1 MLGTAGVGMPPDCP
15 DRTSLLCEDAAKA
28 VEAVEA
34 VGAVK
39 AVEAA
44 KAVEAVE
51 VLLVHANTVN
61 IN

>member
-15 DRTSLLCEDAAKA
+15 DRTSLLLCEDAAKA

-34 VGAVK
+34 AK
-39 AVEAA
+39 AVE
-44 KAVEAVE
+44 AVEAVE
-51 VLLVHANTVN
+51 VLLVHTNTVN

>member
-1 MLGTAGVGMPPDCP
+1 MPPDCP

-34 VGAVK
+34 VEAVK

>member
-1 MLGTAGVGMPPDCP
+1 MPPDCP

-34 VGAVK
+34 
-39 AVEAA
+39 A

-51 VLLVHANTVN
+51 VLLVHTNTVN

>member
-34 VGAVK
+34 AK
-39 AVEAA
+39 AVE
-44 KAVEAVE
+44 AVEAVE
-51 VLLVHANTVN
+51 VLLVHTNTVN